1 MSNDAAIPTYAKGDA
16 IEIVHEGRAV
26 EGTVIFASPNSLSLM
41 IGFDAMLGGH
51 VGMMPVTMRD
61 ATNGYSIVDG
71 TEVTIR
77 KKVLE

>member
-1 MSNDAAIPTYAKGDA
+1 MTVYRKGDA
-16 IEIVHEGRAV
+16 IEVVHEGRTV
-26 EGTVIFASPNSLSLM
+26 EGNVIFASPNGLSLM

-61 ATNGYSIVDG
+61 ATTGNSVVDG

-77 KKVLE
+77 KRAQ